1 MLIFSNFFLPKHLTS
16 VIKCYTF
23 AEILNELIME
33 EVQVQSEL
41 VKNIVALAQL
51 AMMMQS
57 SPELKN
63 TRNSI
68 LEKVDKF
75 IKEL

>member
-1 MLIFSNFFLPKHLTS
+1 
-16 VIKCYTF
+16 
-23 AEILNELIME
+23 ME